1 MQGVVSNDRCIWGR
15 NEKIRTDGMSS
26 RWYPFL
32 QFGSQVQPKR
42 KVIIIIIVLNVAV
55 DDAMVL
61 QVGEIK
67 IL

>member
-1 MQGVVSNDRCIWGR
+1 
-15 NEKIRTDGMSS
+15 
-26 RWYPFL
+26 L

-67 IL
+67 VL